1 MVHPVFLEQRTPVAE
16 RILQHRYVDSL
27 ALRAPWL
34 RMPTQLALRSEQF
47 LADREAFTLDL
58 IRTGKVTPGRARS
71 LANVAVREA
80 YTERIPPALVLG
92 VMLTENDELK
102 SRARSKVGAV
112 GLMQVYARHWRNAL
126 GRKFGT
132 DVRSDSTNLR
142 YGIYILKWTTKQVDS
157 FSPEVWRQALLK
169 YNGCV
174 HGTNTPDC
182 RDYPELVK
190 RNVQRAATASCG
202 GRDFHVCV
210 VQPLLVAKRAEAASD
225 DQVAGDE

>member
-1 MVHPVFLEQRTPVAE
+1 MFLEQGAPVAQ
-16 RILQHRYVDSL
+16 RILQHQYVDSL
-27 ALRAPWL
+27 AMRAPWV
-34 RMPTQLALRSEQF
+34 RMPAELAMKSEQF

-71 LANVAVREA
+71 LADVAVREA
-80 YTERIPPALVLG
+80 YTQRIPPALVLG

-102 SRARSKVGAV
+102 TRARSKVGAV

-126 GRKFGT
+126 GHKFGT

-142 YGIYILKWTTKQVDS
+142 YGIYILKWTTKQVED
-157 FSPEVWRQALLK
+157 FSPEGWRQALLK

-182 RDYPELVK
+182 REYPELVK

-202 GRDFHVCV
+202 GRDFHFCV
-210 VQPLLVAKRAEAASD
+210 VQPLLVAKRAEADA
-225 DQVAGDE
+225 DQQAAGDE